1 MRMTVYA
8 DRTDGPAKPRGDKAM
23 RGWIVR
29 ITTPVAKDR
38 DPLVWEFKMPTID
51 RDEAILWGRAYQ
63 HTLLIATVEAIGR
76 F

>member
-1 MRMTVYA
+1 
-8 DRTDGPAKPRGDKAM
+8 M

-51 RDEAILWGRAYQ
+51 RDEAIQWGRAYQ
-63 HTLLIATVEAIGR
+63 HTLSIATVEAIGR